1 MRTSNNNFIV
11 HEGNRTLQIFNEA
24 SFLYGEF
31 IGAEMERIGMRYS
44 YRYVLNPLME
54 NESLTQLELVR
65 ITGQKPPTISITL
78 RNMEREGI
86 VERAKN
92 GGDKRETHVSLTE
105 KGKKMYAKVL
115 ASLEKME
122 KVVLK
127 GISEKELNAMSST
140 VEKMKKNIETALK

>member
-1 MRTSNNNFIV
+1 MRAANNNFIV

-31 IGAEMERIGMRYS
+31 ISAEMERIGMRYS

-115 ASLEKME
+115 DSLEKME

>member
-1 MRTSNNNFIV
+1 MRAANNNFIV

-31 IGAEMERIGMRYS
+31 ISAEMERIGMRYS

-122 KVVLK
+122 KAVLK

>member
-1 MRTSNNNFIV
+1 MRAANNNFIV

-31 IGAEMERIGMRYS
+31 ISAEMERIGLRYS

-54 NESLTQLELVR
+54 NDSLTQLELVR

>member
-31 IGAEMERIGMRYS
+31 ISAEMERIGMRYS

>member
-1 MRTSNNNFIV
+1 MRAANNNFIV

-31 IGAEMERIGMRYS
+31 ISAEMERIGMRYS

-54 NESLTQLELVR
+54 NDSLTQLELVR

>member
-1 MRTSNNNFIV
+1 MRAANNNFIV
-11 HEGNRTLQIFNEA
+11 HEGNRTLQIFSEA

-31 IGAEMERIGMRYS
+31 ISAEMERIGMRYS

-122 KVVLK
+122 KAVLK

>member
-1 MRTSNNNFIV
+1 MRAANNHFMV

-31 IGAEMERIGMRYS
+31 ISAEMERIGMRYS

-122 KVVLK
+122 KAVLE

>member
-1 MRTSNNNFIV
+1 MRAANNNFIV

-31 IGAEMERIGMRYS
+31 ISAEMERIGMRYS

>member
-1 MRTSNNNFIV
+1 MRAANNNFIV
-11 HEGNRTLQIFNEA
+11 HESNRTLQIFNEA

-31 IGAEMERIGMRYS
+31 ISAEMERIGMRYS

-122 KVVLK
+122 KAVLK

>member
-1 MRTSNNNFIV
+1 MRAANNNFIV

-24 SFLYGEF
+24 SFMYGEF
-31 IGAEMERIGMRYS
+31 ISAEMERIGMRYS

-122 KVVLK
+122 KAVLK

>member
-1 MRTSNNNFIV
+1 
-11 HEGNRTLQIFNEA
+11 
-24 SFLYGEF
+24 
-31 IGAEMERIGMRYS
+31 MRYS